1 MQPAL
6 LNYNQ
11 CEIRRKLNCC
21 EKYERCA
28 HPCEINQFARSKT
41 TVYDL
46 LDIIDEIAQ
55 NPESVARGEITEMT
69 DAIRV
74 LLAESISTIGIGL
87 SIEWPGDNGF

>member
-1 MQPAL
+1 MQLAL

-21 EKYERCA
+21 EKYKQCN
-28 HPCEINQFARSKT
+28 HPCDVNQFAHSKT

-46 LDIIDEIAQ
+46 LDVIDEIAQ

-69 DAIRV
+69 DAIRS

-87 SIEWPGDNGF
+87 SIEWPGDNG